1 MTFAFRIKSGALA
14 LLAGFLLLALPAG
27 AEIKIQEV
35 TSPGGIKAWLVENH
49 DIPFTALSIRFK
61 GGTSLDAPG
70 KRGATNLMT
79 ALIEEGAGDLDS
91 QGFAAARDALAAD
104 IGFDSDQD
112 GVGVSVRA
120 LTENRD
126 KAMDLLHLAL
136 TKPRFDPDAVER
148 VRGQV
153 LQGLSADAKDPDAIS
168 GNILRLQAFGTHPYG
183 TVGDGTIDS
192 VKALTR
198 DDILAAYHGAI
209 ARDRIYV
216 AAAGDIS
223 AADLGVL
230 LDKLLG
236 DLPATGAP
244 QPGDVVASTKGG
256 ITVQPF
262 PGPQTAISFYQG
274 GVKFEDKDYFAATIL
289 NEILGGNGFSSRLM
303 NEVREKRG
311 LTYGIDTSL
320 ASFDHAEVLQGSVAT
335 ANAKAA
341 ETIQVIHD
349 VWADVAAHGVTQKE
363 LDDTK
368 TYMTGA
374 YPLRF
379 DGNGRIAS
387 ILVGM
392 QILGLPPSYPETRN
406 AKVEAVTLADVNRV
420 AKSLL
425 TPDKLSFVVVGDAP
439 GVKASK

>member
-1 MTFAFRIKSGALA
+1 MKLFDLAKARFVAVAALI
-14 LLAGFLLLALPAG
+14 LLALPVQ

-49 DIPFTALSIRFK
+49 DIAFTALDIRFK
-61 GGTSLDAPG
+61 GGTSLDLPG
-70 KRGATNLMT
+70 KRGAVNLMT
-79 ALIEEGAGDLDS
+79 ALIEEGAGGLDS

-104 IGFDSDQD
+104 FTFDSDED
-112 GVGVSVRA
+112 GVGVSARF
-120 LTENRD
+120 LTENSA
-126 KAMDLLHLAL
+126 KALDLLHEAL
-136 TKPRFDPDAVER
+136 TQPRFDPQAVER

-153 LQGLSADAKDPDAIS
+153 LQNIASNLKDPGEIA
-168 GNILRLQAFGTHPYG
+168 GNILLAEAFGTHPYG
-183 TVGDGTIDS
+183 TSGDGTLDS

-198 DDILAAYHGAI
+198 DDILTAYHGAL

-223 AADLGVL
+223 AKDLGLL

-244 QPGDVVASTKGG
+244 QPSDVALTVPGG
-256 ITVQPF
+256 VKQQDF
-262 PGPQTAISFYQG
+262 PGPQSQISFYQG
-274 GVKFEDKDYFAATIL
+274 GIKFEDKDYFAATIL
-289 NEILGGNGFSSRLM
+289 NEILGGGGFSSRLM
-303 NEVREKRG
+303 DQVREQRG
-311 LTYGIDTSL
+311 LTYGISTSL
-320 ASFDHAEVLQGSVAT
+320 AAYDHAEALEGSLAT
-335 ANAKAA
+335 ANDKAA
-341 ETIQVIHD
+341 EAIKVIRD
-349 VWADVAAHGVTQKE
+349 VWADVAKNGVTQKE
-363 LDDTK
+363 LDNTK

-392 QILGLPPSYPETRN
+392 QILGLPSTYPAERN
-406 AKVEAVTLADVNRV
+406 AKVEAVTLDDVNRV

-425 TPDKLSFVVVGDAP
+425 TPDKLSFIVVGKAD
-439 GVKASK
+439 GVTSSN

>member
-1 MTFAFRIKSGALA
+1 MKKLIAAFVFLMMAMPALA
-14 LLAGFLLLALPAG
+14 
-27 AEIKIQEV
+27 EIRIQEV

-49 DIPFTALSIRFK
+49 DIPFTALNIRFK

-70 KRGATNLMT
+70 KRGAVNLMT
-79 ALIEEGAGDLDS
+79 ALIEEGAGDLDA
-91 QGFAAARDALAAD
+91 QAFAAARDALAAEFS
-104 IGFDSDQD
+104 FDSDQD
-112 GVGVSVRA
+112 GVGVSARF

-126 KAMDLLHLAL
+126 KAMDLLHKAL
-136 TKPRFDPDAVER
+136 NQPRFDPDAVER
-148 VRGQV
+148 VRAQV
-153 LQGLSADAKDPDAIS
+153 LQNIAASAKDPDSIA
-168 GNILRLQAFGTHPYG
+168 GDILRKQAFGDHPYG
-183 TVGDGTIDS
+183 TVGDGTEES

-198 DDILAAYHGAI
+198 QDILDAYHGAL

-223 AADLGVL
+223 AKDLGVL

-244 QPGDVVASTKGG
+244 QPGDVGLVAKGG
-256 ITVQPF
+256 VTQQSF
-262 PGPQTAISFYQG
+262 PGPQSSIIFYQQ

-303 NEVREKRG
+303 DQVRERRG

-320 ASFDHAEVLQGSVAT
+320 AAFDHAQILEGSLAT
-335 ANAKAA
+335 SNDKAA
-341 ETIQVIHD
+341 EAIGVIRQ
-349 VWADVAAHGVTQKE
+349 VWADVAKNGVTQKE

-368 TYMTGA
+368 TYLTGA

-379 DGNGRIAS
+379 DGNKRIAS

-392 QILGLPPSYPETRN
+392 QIMGLPSTYPAERN
-406 AKVEAVTLADVNRV
+406 AKVEAVTLDDVNRV
-420 AKSLL
+420 ARTLL
-425 TPDKLSFVVVGDAP
+425 TPDKLTFVVVGDAT
-439 GVKASK
+439 GVK